1 MEAKTLTPEAEA
13 DADATAAPQTLAA
26 GELVWAKPSK
36 PRRHCWWPARMLAAC
51 PASAV
56 RDAQVSYFVDPA
68 VFGAPSAPPARVRR
82 FADADADLMAC
93 GSIAR
98 GFFGAVEE
106 AQVCAVAALR
116 AQLTC
121 ACVPPPPPGA
131 DCSVTGVANLAPAE
145 FLTALRE
152 AALDVSSVG
161 LVDRARLKSWV
172 GAVGEGWGPH
182 GAQHYPR
189 RCPDDLVDKIDLDV
203 PAGEDRDA
211 DDWLAEDQHKALERP
226 EETPKQKK
234 RSVSKMMDRW
244 DATEDEGKINSAEH
258 VTSGKRERKKSKYL
272 SPPYTNLGVA
282 DKITRKPVDLP
293 KALVPKAAEDG
304 IYESPL
310 PGSIVVED
318 VLLLVRGLGE
328 VPNHTDDFPKDA
340 EEFLRLFRST
350 TFIHGA
356 DYKSCKAHESPLMR
370 GMRGSRNVGMD
381 IAVGL
386 VSGSHAVLKQG
397 SCVSKRGRKKDEAG
411 SGGFSTKRKKREK
424 TSPAATIG
432 AGIPITPAIPIRQAK
447 AEDIRTLMKAG
458 SGPRGIGVGIK
469 NEQGKPSPLKVP
481 ISAMDPG
488 AAESGH
494 EQAQANVL
502 AVGNSLPEQSVKE
515 NDAANLEATRSEM
528 NLQNVTDVPI
538 RSVQTEAMELQANNP
553 IEVSAQSVVVDVP
566 VGSVSK
572 EATEPETCVHKDK
585 NVQSDVSDVPDRI
598 VSKEPTELETDNN
611 HINENVQSVAA
622 DVSDRSVSKDATM
635 PDADIRIHEN
645 LQNAG
650 DLLVSIGLSP
660 MHEDMSQ
667 PVDGNKDPR
676 GVEVCTVQQS
686 YASLQAMVPEM
697 LKKVNT
703 NGADTIGV
711 NDTLKDEFQKD
722 GQPVKKVELPAEVA
736 NHSCAEGTND
746 TWLDP
751 ANLTPKKKKKKAAQH
766 FSNPAAVIVEFER
779 GVTVPSRQELLSTF
793 GKYGYLIESQ
803 TDISETTRS
812 ACVVF
817 GKSIEAEE
825 AYKNGCQY
833 LLGQFG
839 PPFAKLRLDFSPIKL
854 ALPSPSLASK
864 PPLRDIRKNL
874 EDMISARHSA
884 LSKATSSDGQL
895 NPVPDKLLGEMQGL
909 LAKVDRM
916 LTRPPANAP

>member
-1 MEAKTLTPEAEA
+1 MEAKTLTAEA
-13 DADATAAPQTLAA
+13 DADADAAAPETLAA

-82 FADADADLMAC
+82 FADADADLMAR

-98 GFFGAVEE
+98 GLFGAVEE
-106 AQVCAVAALR
+106 AHARAVAALR

-131 DCSVTGVANLAPAE
+131 DCRVTGVANLAPEE
-145 FLTALRE
+145 FLAALRE

-172 GAVGEGWGPH
+172 GAVGEGWGPR

-211 DDWLAEDQHKALERP
+211 DDWLAEDQYKALERP

-234 RSVSKMMDRW
+234 RSVSKMMDKW
-244 DATEDEGKINSAEH
+244 DAAEDDGKIDSAEH

-304 IYESPL
+304 RYESPL

-386 VSGSHAVLKQG
+386 VSVSHAVLKQG

-411 SGGFSTKRKKREK
+411 SGGSSTKRKKREK

-432 AGIPITPAIPIRQAK
+432 AGIPITPAIPIRQVK

-458 SGPRGIGVGIK
+458 SGPRGIGVGVK

-481 ISAMDPG
+481 ISAADPG

-502 AVGNSLPEQSVKE
+502 AVGNSLPEQSAKE

-528 NLQNVTDVPI
+528 NVQNVTDVPI

-566 VGSVSK
+566 VESVSK

-611 HINENVQSVAA
+611 NINENVCSVAA

-650 DLLVSIGLSP
+650 DLLVSSGLSP

-667 PVDGNKDPR
+667 PVDGNKDPG
-676 GVEVCTVQQS
+676 GVEVFAVQQS

-736 NHSCAEGTND
+736 NHSCAEGTNG

-779 GVTVPSRQELLSTF
+779 GATVPSRQELLSTF

-854 ALPSPSLASK
+854 TLPSPSLASK
-864 PPLRDIRKNL
+864 PPLQDIRKNL
-874 EDMISARHSA
+874 EDMISARRSA
-884 LSKATSSDGQL
+884 LNATSSDGQL

>member
-1 MEAKTLTPEAEA
+1 
-13 DADATAAPQTLAA
+13 
-26 GELVWAKPSK
+26 
-36 PRRHCWWPARMLAAC
+36 
-51 PASAV
+51 
-56 RDAQVSYFVDPA
+56 
-68 VFGAPSAPPARVRR
+68 
-82 FADADADLMAC
+82 
-93 GSIAR
+93 
-98 GFFGAVEE
+98 
-106 AQVCAVAALR
+106 
-116 AQLTC
+116 
-121 ACVPPPPPGA
+121 
-131 DCSVTGVANLAPAE
+131 
-145 FLTALRE
+145 
-152 AALDVSSVG
+152 
-161 LVDRARLKSWV
+161 
-172 GAVGEGWGPH
+172 
-182 GAQHYPR
+182 
-189 RCPDDLVDKIDLDV
+189 VDKIDLDV

-244 DATEDEGKINSAEH
+244 DAAEDEGKINSAEH

-447 AEDIRTLMKAG
+447 AEDIRTLMKAR

-481 ISAMDPG
+481 ISAVDPG

-528 NLQNVTDVPI
+528 NLQNVTDAPI

-553 IEVSAQSVVVDVP
+553 MEVSVQSVVVDVP

-572 EATEPETCVHKDK
+572 EATEPETCVHKDN

-598 VSKEPTELETDNN
+598 ISKEPTELETDNN

-635 PDADIRIHEN
+635 PDADIRGHEN

-736 NHSCAEGTND
+736 NHSCAEGTNG

>member
-1 MEAKTLTPEAEA
+1 MEAKTLATEA
-13 DADATAAPQTLAA
+13 DADADAAAPETLAA

-36 PRRHCWWPARMLAAC
+36 PRRHCWWPALMLAAC

-68 VFGAPSAPPARVRR
+68 DFGAPSAPPARVRR
-82 FADADADLMAC
+82 FADADADLMARD
-93 GSIAR
+93 SIAR
-98 GFFGAVEE
+98 GLFEAVEE
-106 AQVCAVAALR
+106 AHARAVAALR

-131 DCSVTGVANLAPAE
+131 DCRVTGVANLAPEE
-145 FLTALRE
+145 FLAALRE

-211 DDWLAEDQHKALERP
+211 DDWLAENQHKALERP

-234 RSVSKMMDRW
+234 RSVSKMMDKW
-244 DATEDEGKINSAEH
+244 DAAEDEGKIDSAEH

-304 IYESPL
+304 RCESPL

-356 DYKSCKAHESPLMR
+356 DYKSCKAHESPLMC

-386 VSGSHAVLKQG
+386 VSVSHAVLKQG
-397 SCVSKRGRKKDEAG
+397 SCVSKRGRKKDEAR
-411 SGGFSTKRKKREK
+411 SGGSSTKRKKREK

-432 AGIPITPAIPIRQAK
+432 AGIPITPAIPIRQVK

-458 SGPRGIGVGIK
+458 SGPRGIGVGVK

-481 ISAMDPG
+481 ISAADPG

-502 AVGNSLPEQSVKE
+502 AVGNSLPEQSAKE

-528 NLQNVTDVPI
+528 NVQNVTDVPI

-553 IEVSAQSVVVDVP
+553 IQVSAQSVVVDVP
-566 VGSVSK
+566 IESVSK

-611 HINENVQSVAA
+611 HINENVCSVAA
-622 DVSDRSVSKDATM
+622 DVSDRSVSKDATI

-650 DLLVSIGLSP
+650 DLLVSSGLSP

-667 PVDGNKDPR
+667 PVDGNKDPG
-676 GVEVCTVQQS
+676 GVEVFAVQQS

-703 NGADTIGV
+703 NGADTIGA

-736 NHSCAEGTND
+736 NHSCAEGTNG

-779 GVTVPSRQELLSTF
+779 GATVPSRQELLSTF

-854 ALPSPSLASK
+854 TLPSPSLASK
-864 PPLRDIRKNL
+864 PPLQDIRKNL
-874 EDMISARHSA
+874 EDMISARRSA
-884 LSKATSSDGQL
+884 LNKATSSDGQL

>member
-1 MEAKTLTPEAEA
+1 
-13 DADATAAPQTLAA
+13 
-26 GELVWAKPSK
+26 
-36 PRRHCWWPARMLAAC
+36 
-51 PASAV
+51 
-56 RDAQVSYFVDPA
+56 
-68 VFGAPSAPPARVRR
+68 
-82 FADADADLMAC
+82 
-93 GSIAR
+93 
-98 GFFGAVEE
+98 
-106 AQVCAVAALR
+106 
-116 AQLTC
+116 
-121 ACVPPPPPGA
+121 
-131 DCSVTGVANLAPAE
+131 
-145 FLTALRE
+145 
-152 AALDVSSVG
+152 
-161 LVDRARLKSWV
+161 
-172 GAVGEGWGPH
+172 
-182 GAQHYPR
+182 
-189 RCPDDLVDKIDLDV
+189 
-203 PAGEDRDA
+203 
-211 DDWLAEDQHKALERP
+211 
-226 EETPKQKK
+226 
-234 RSVSKMMDRW
+234 
-244 DATEDEGKINSAEH
+244 
-258 VTSGKRERKKSKYL
+258 
-272 SPPYTNLGVA
+272 
-282 DKITRKPVDLP
+282 
-293 KALVPKAAEDG
+293 
-304 IYESPL
+304 
-310 PGSIVVED
+310 
-318 VLLLVRGLGE
+318 
-328 VPNHTDDFPKDA
+328 
-340 EEFLRLFRST
+340 
-350 TFIHGA
+350 
-356 DYKSCKAHESPLMR
+356 
-370 GMRGSRNVGMD
+370 
-381 IAVGL
+381 
-386 VSGSHAVLKQG
+386 
-397 SCVSKRGRKKDEAG
+397 
-411 SGGFSTKRKKREK
+411 
-424 TSPAATIG
+424 
-432 AGIPITPAIPIRQAK
+432 
-447 AEDIRTLMKAG
+447 
-458 SGPRGIGVGIK
+458 
-469 NEQGKPSPLKVP
+469 
-481 ISAMDPG
+481 
-488 AAESGH
+488 
-494 EQAQANVL
+494 
-502 AVGNSLPEQSVKE
+502 
-515 NDAANLEATRSEM
+515 M

-635 PDADIRIHEN
+635 PDADIRVHEN

-722 GQPVKKVELPAEVA
+722 GQPIKKVELPAEVA
-736 NHSCAEGTND
+736 NHSCAEGTNG

-854 ALPSPSLASK
+854 TLPSPSLASK